1 MNNPRRSSAYRV
13 WRPAASLLSLWAL
26 TGLFGRDAIF
36 ERQAQAHDRRVVG
49 TLIPNIDDDDGDGRP
64 DAAAQVLDP
73 SVEDDLLPVLV
84 KPDAVLPEGARL
96 RVEVAEPW
104 ARFVRIFG
112 SDPAGKVLRPLQV
125 PLRLSPGDAG
135 PDGVR
140 LAVEASA
147 FAGAGRPWDID
158 IVCRFETKD
167 GLPIS
172 GKTVTCA
179 VVPFLMSCCLDP
191 ADAVHIVRTKLTE
204 RFVNDLGPLVEEAGA
219 RLSSFEN
226 AALPE
231 HDIWFQDATEI
242 GYATDGARVMRVALQ
257 GNRGR
262 ELDGL
267 FAKAFLGRNSA
278 VVHPGDFRGKSAEWI
293 DWYGNL
299 EVSPPLAVGDRSYP
313 RGRIYAGRQGVR
325 AMHPE
330 VIAFL
335 EAQGAQG
342 PVLWLDTSWLVIG
355 HVDETV
361 SWVPSKAGNAY
372 RMLLPSPRLALEILR
387 RAEKDAPGCL
397 LNRGTK
403 REDSVKGDFADAP
416 VAVVLNDGDLLAAQQ
431 FAQKKIDGVRRTLQS
446 ELGVADADIIEIPV
460 LFGTSPGRFA
470 GRFDALTVNMVNS
483 LLVGETLIVPD
494 PHGPLVGGRD
504 VLLQAVKDRLEPL
517 GCKIAVI
524 DDFYPYHRY
533 GGEVHCGT
541 NATRRPPASR
551 R

>member
-1 MNNPRRSSAYRV
+1 MTGRRKRLEPASFRA
-13 WRPAASLLSLWAL
+13 AASVLTVCAL
-26 TGLFGRDAIF
+26 TGLFARGVIPDG
-36 ERQAQAHDRRVVG
+36 RQAAQDRRQIG

-64 DAAAQVLDP
+64 DSGAPVLDP
-73 SVEDDLLPVLV
+73 AVEDDLLSVLV
-84 KPDAVLPEGARL
+84 KPEASLPEGAGL

-104 ARFVRIFG
+104 TRFVRIFR
-112 SDPAGKVLRPLQV
+112 SDPAGKLLRPLQGR
-125 PLRLSPGDAG
+125 LRLSPGDAG

-140 LAVEASA
+140 LAVEAGA
-147 FAGAGRPWDID
+147 FAGPGRPRDID

-167 GLPIS
+167 GLPLSRQILA
-172 GKTVTCA
+172 CA
-179 VVPFLMSCCLDP
+179 VAPFLMSSCLDP
-191 ADAVHIVRTKLTE
+191 ADAVHVTRTKLTE
-204 RFVNDLGPLVEEAGA
+204 RFANDLGPLVEAAGA
-219 RLSSFEN
+219 RLLSFEN

-242 GYATDGARVMRVALQ
+242 GYATDGVRTMQVALQ

-267 FAKAFLGRNSA
+267 FAKAFLGRNSG
-278 VVHPGDFRGKSAEWI
+278 VVHPGGFRGKSAEWI

-299 EVSPPLAVGDRSYP
+299 EVSPPLEVRDRSYP
-313 RGRIYAGRQGVR
+313 RGRVYAGRQGAR

-335 EAQGAQG
+335 EAQGAQT

-361 SWVPSKAGNAY
+361 SWVPSKTGSAY
-372 RMLLPSPRLALEILR
+372 RMLMPSPRLALEILR
-387 RAEKDAPGCL
+387 KAENDAPGCI

-403 REDSVKGDFADAP
+403 REDSVKGEFVDTPVAAALADA
-416 VAVVLNDGDLLAAQQ
+416 GLLADQE
-431 FAQKKIDGVRRTLQS
+431 FAQGKIDGVRRTLQA

-470 GRFDALTVNMVNS
+470 GRCDALTVNMVNS

-504 VLLQAVKDRLEPL
+504 VLLQAVEDRLEPL
-517 GCKIAVI
+517 GCKVAVI